1 MKNDEIADALR
12 ETLISPNVTDANSEA
27 ANLVDAVDNGSRALW
42 QVGRAIERLGLN
54 EASTS
59 MGAIEVL
66 AKEIKEGSERIASAL
81 SELAE
86 AIRERK

>member
-1 MKNDEIADALR
+1 
-12 ETLISPNVTDANSEA
+12 
-27 ANLVDAVDNGSRALW
+27 
-42 QVGRAIERLGLN
+42 
-54 EASTS
+54 

-66 AKEIKEGSERIASAL
+66 AKEIKEGSERIAGAL